1 MTNKRFG
8 RVGDSPLIGAGT
20 YADNRDL
27 RRLRT
32 GHGEYF
38 MRLVIG
44 HEIAA
49 QMRYRAQERRRGRDD
64 VFLRQL
70 AAMDGTGGVIAIDRS
85 GAIAMPFNTSGM
97 YRASID
103 VNGKLAGGD
112 LPGVASRFREIV
124 AGSTARRPE
133 G

>member
-1 MTNKRFG
+1 
-8 RVGDSPLIGAGT
+8 VGDSPLIGAGI
-20 YADNRDL
+20 YADNETCAVSG
-27 RRLRT
+27 T

-49 QMRYRAQERRRGRDD
+49 QMRYAHKSVGEAADD
-64 VFLRQL
+64 VILRQL

-103 VNGKLAGGD
+103 VNGKLQ
-112 LPGVASRFREIV
+112 VAIFRE
-124 AGSTARRPE
+124 S
-133 G
+133 